1 MLLNTA
7 LAISTIESSHHRRV
21 ARLNL
26 DGWRRTRAPDR
37 VKLIEL
43 GGNCARGLK
52 HRGRGQ
58 EQKEKDEAGPRLHVG
73 GNQISHVAAVT
84 NKE

>member
-1 MLLNTA
+1 M
-7 LAISTIESSHHRRV
+7 STIESSHHRRV

-26 DGWRRTRAPDR
+26 DWWRRARAPDR

-43 GGNCARGLK
+43 GGNSARGLR

-58 EQKEKDEAGPRLHVG
+58 EEKERMKHGPRLHVG

>member
-1 MLLNTA
+1 ML
-7 LAISTIESSHHRRV
+7 TIESHHRRV

-26 DGWRRTRAPDR
+26 DGWSRARVSDR

-43 GGNCARGLK
+43 GGNSARGLK
-52 HRGRGQ
+52 RGGRGQ
-58 EQKEKDEAGPRLHVG
+58 EEKERIKHDPRLHVG
-73 GNQISHVAAVT
+73 GNQISHVAAVA

>member
-1 MLLNTA
+1 MLLNIA
-7 LAISTIESSHHRRV
+7 LAISTIESSRHWRV

-26 DGWRRTRAPDR
+26 DGWRRARAPDR

-43 GGNCARGLK
+43 GGNIARGLK
-52 HRGRGQ
+52 RRGRGQ
-58 EQKEKDEAGPRLHVG
+58 EEKERMKHGSRLHVG